1 MNGTDLPLVITA
13 VPETPKNKGKVEP
26 VFEVSLP
33 APDEIPELNTYRDSV
48 LPVNNGLDFAIEDT
62 RAREAAGIDRPPVVP
77 LNGDNIHQVEED
89 MFEKI
94 VPDGSLETLDPDEE
108 VGDWTAYDPT
118 LELSTYQYPTIDLLE
133 QRDGNQSREVNRGEL
148 EENKNKIVQTLQN
161 YKIDITSI
169 KANSSAR
176 QSPCMKSC
184 RRRACRTPKMKNLED
199 DIALSLSALGI
210 RIIAPIPGKGTIGIE
225 IPNSKP
231 EIVSMRS
238 VMSTEKFRDTKAE
251 LPWCLAV
258 QSATRCTSPTLQK
271 CRTCSSQVRRGKV
284 SPWVSTVLISSI
296 STGSTLPQVKF
307 VLIDPKKV
315 ELSLYSNLESHL
327 AVLGSE

>member
-1 MNGTDLPLVITA
+1 MTLMRSRRRPRGFTLIEMLVNEKPEETPFVNGTDLPLVITA
-13 VPETPKNKGKVEP
+13 VTETPKNKGKVEP

-169 KANSSAR
+169 KA
-176 QSPCMKSC
+176 
-184 RRRACRTPKMKNLED
+184 
-199 DIALSLSALGI
+199 
-210 RIIAPIPGKGTIGIE
+210 TIG
-225 IPNSKP
+225 N
-231 EIVSMRS
+231 VSICKLKVAAWASHARS
-238 VMSTEKFRDTKAE
+238 ATATMSQ
-251 LPWCLAV
+251 CLA
-258 QSATRCTSPTLQK
+258 SAFVFPEPAFQWN
-271 CRTCSSQVRRGKV
+271 
-284 SPWVSTVLISSI
+284 PAAFLI
-296 STGSTLPQVKF
+296 
-307 VLIDPKKV
+307 
-315 ELSLYSNLESHL
+315 
-327 AVLGSE
+327 